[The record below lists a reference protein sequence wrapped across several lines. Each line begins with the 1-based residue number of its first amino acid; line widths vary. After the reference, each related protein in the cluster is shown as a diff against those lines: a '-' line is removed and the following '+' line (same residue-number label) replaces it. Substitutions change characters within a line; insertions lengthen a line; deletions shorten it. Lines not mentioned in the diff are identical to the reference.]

1 MSNTTECQRDEREI
15 RTEEGKTHKQYK
27 IAGRGRNKGEREREG
42 KGRKGKE
49 KQAIGEKMSKTEEK
63 NEGGEKKVER
73 NGKKANAN

>member
-15 RTEEGKTHKQYK
+15 RTEEGKRHKQYK

-42 KGRKGKE
+42 KGRKGKTSDRRKDE
-49 KQAIGEKMSKTEEK
+49 QK